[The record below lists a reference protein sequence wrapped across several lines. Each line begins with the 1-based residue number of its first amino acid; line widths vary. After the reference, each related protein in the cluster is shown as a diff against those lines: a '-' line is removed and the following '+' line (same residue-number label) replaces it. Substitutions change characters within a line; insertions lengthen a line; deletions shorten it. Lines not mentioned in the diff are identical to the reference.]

1 MPRLLRGR
9 PVPPA
14 ALSTAGKA
22 IPRDAPRAW
31 LGSVADAT
39 AVAAAALLVV
49 VAAVGG
55 WRLIAGGVDIF
66 LGFPPLLAS
75 WLPHVGPGTAP
86 AIVLAAAVVTTGP
99 GLAARLRW
107 TPLMLAGWGVSVAW
121 TTALALV
128 DGWATG
134 IVGRLATDQ
143 EYLFNVPDVH
153 GIGAMLRGFAA
164 HILTDQPVHWTTHV
178 GGHPPGAFLV
188 FVWLDRLGL
197 PGGGPAGM
205 LCILVGASTA
215 PAIAVALRALGAE
228 DAARRMLPFA
238 VLTPAAV
245 WVGVSA
251 DGMFAGVLAWSVAL
265 LALGCAGRGWRAD
278 LASLGAGVLG
288 GFTLYLSYG
297 LVLGGPILLA
307 VVALTRRVRA
317 AGLAV
322 LGGLA
327 VVAAFTASGFWWFT
341 GYRLVK
347 IIYAGSIAKTRPYGY
362 FWWADLA
369 ALMFVL
375 GPAVLAGLRR
385 LAAHPRAVPLPASV
399 LVAAALVAIVVAD
412 ISGLSKGEVE
422 RIWLPFAVWL
432 TPACAL
438 LPHRQR
444 CGWLAAQGA
453 LALAV
458 NHLLLTI
465 W

>member
-1 MPRLLRGR
+1 
-9 PVPPA
+9 
-14 ALSTAGKA
+14 
-22 IPRDAPRAW
+22 
-31 LGSVADAT
+31 
-39 AVAAAALLVV
+39 VAAAALLVV
-49 VAAVGG
+49 LAAVAG
-55 WRLIAGGVDIF
+55 WRLIADGVDIF

-86 AIVLAAAVVTTGP
+86 AIVVAGAVVTAGP

-128 DGWATG
+128 DGWAVG
-134 IVGRLATDQ
+134 IVGRLTTDQ

-153 GIGAMLRGFAA
+153 GIGAMLRGFAG

-228 DAARRMLPFA
+228 DTARRMLPFA

-265 LALGCAGRGWRAD
+265 LALGCADRGWRAD

-297 LVLGGPILLA
+297 LVLGGLILLA

-347 IIYAGSIAKTRPYGY
+347 IIYAGSIAKTRPYDY

-385 LAAHPRAVPLPASV
+385 LAGHPRAVPLPASV
-399 LVAAALVAIVVAD
+399 LVAAALAAIVVAD

-438 LPHRQR
+438 LPHRQQR
-444 CGWLAAQGA
+444 GWLVAQGM

-458 NHLLLTI
+458 NHLLLTV